1 MALLR
6 SPLTWLLLALTV
18 ALGGWG
24 WSATSAATAKG
35 HVTTLQSDLKAAS
48 DRAKGQVT
56 TLQSDLKAASDRAK
70 EAERREQLKDT
81 AITTL
86 TTELTARDEA
96 TQQLQGQLDQLATTA
111 ATRADTIKRLKHENA
126 ELKEWADRPLPAA
139 VVGLLQR
146 PALTGAADYQAHL
159 SRPGTLPATA
169 GGPGQ

>member
-6 SPLTWLLLALTV
+6 PPLTWLLLALTV

-24 WSATSAATAKG
+24 WSATSAAT
-35 HVTTLQSDLKAAS
+35 
-48 DRAKGQVT
+48 AKGQVT

-86 TTELTARDEA
+86 TTELTAQAEA
-96 TQQLQGQLDQLATTA
+96 AQQLQGQLDQLALTA
-111 ATRADTIKRLKHENA
+111 ATRADTIKRLKRENA
-126 ELKEWADRPLPAA
+126 ELKEWADRPLPDP
-139 VVGLLQR
+139 VVRLLQR

-159 SRPGTLPATA
+159 SSPGALPTV
-169 GGPGQ
+169 GSQPGQ